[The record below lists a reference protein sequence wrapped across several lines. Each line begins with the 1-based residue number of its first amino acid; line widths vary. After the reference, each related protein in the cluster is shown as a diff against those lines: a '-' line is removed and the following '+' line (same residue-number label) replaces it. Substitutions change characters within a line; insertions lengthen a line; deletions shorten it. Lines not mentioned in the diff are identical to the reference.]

1 MCIRDSFGFV
11 QLFSVVIPSAI
22 VGLFLVGTFSM
33 FRGKDLDKDE
43 KFQALIA
50 DPEQK
55 KYVYGE
61 TTTLIGIKFTGKQW
75 ASLWIFLGIV
85 AIVAVL
91 GSVPELRPMVGKKR
105 LSMTLVIQMMM
116 LLAGILM
123 VMF

>member
-1 MCIRDSFGFV
+1 MDGYQVGGRPFGFV
-11 QLFSVVIPSAI
+11 QLFAVVIPSAI

-61 TTTLIGIKFTGKQW
+61 NTTLLGVKFTGKQW
-75 ASLWIFLGIV
+75 ASLWIFL
-85 AIVAVL
+85 ATVAV
-91 GSVPELRPMVGKKR
+91 VAV
-105 LSMTLVIQMMM
+105 
-116 LLAGILM
+116 
-123 VMF
+123 